1 MNILIKFI
9 TSSRKEDTSVNKL
22 NIKTKELFSTDNPL
36 LKDVFDNSTYP
47 WEILPQ
53 IKVIVKK
60 ALETGLEGYHLLEE
74 GILVGD
80 NVKIARTAT
89 IEAPAIIGSNT
100 ELRPGAYLRGNVIV
114 GEGCVIGNSS
124 ELKNC
129 ILLNHVQ
136 VPHYNYV
143 GDSILGDYAHM
154 GAGSILSN
162 LKSGGSNVVIHGDR
176 DYETGLRKIGAFLGE
191 HADIGCGSV
200 LNPGTII
207 GKNTRVYPLSML
219 RGCYPENSIV
229 KSPVNITELIEK

>member
-1 MNILIKFI
+1 M
-9 TSSRKEDTSVNKL
+9 NKL
-22 NIKTKELFSTDNPL
+22 NIKTSELFTTECPF
-36 LKDVFDNSTYP
+36 LKEVFEKSTYP

-53 IKVIVKK
+53 IKEIVKK
-60 ALETGLEGYHLLEE
+60 AVETGLEGYHELEP
-74 GILVGD
+74 GILVGE
-80 NVKIARTAT
+80 NVKIAKTAT

-100 ELRPGAYLRGNVIV
+100 ELRPGAFLRGNVII
-114 GEGCVIGNSS
+114 GEKCVIGNSS
-124 ELKNC
+124 ELKNS
-129 ILLNHVQ
+129 ILLNNVQ

-162 LKSGGSNVVIHGDR
+162 LKSGGSNIVIHGDKE
-176 DYETGLRKIGAFLGE
+176 YETGLRKIGGFLGE

-219 RGCYPENSIV
+219 RGCFPENSIV
-229 KSPVNITELIEK
+229 KSQRNVVEKIEK